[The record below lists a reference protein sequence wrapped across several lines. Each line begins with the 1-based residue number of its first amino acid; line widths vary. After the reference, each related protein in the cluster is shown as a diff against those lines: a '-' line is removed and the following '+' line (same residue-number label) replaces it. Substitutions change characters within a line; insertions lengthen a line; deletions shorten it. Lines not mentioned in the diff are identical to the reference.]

1 MSRQN
6 RVIFTRKMRRDYKIL
21 MPMMLPIHFTL
32 LQRVLKRAGYDLV
45 LLENDGNRVVET
57 GLRFVHNDT
66 CYPALLVV
74 GQMLDALQNGGYDP
88 DKTALLMSQTGGGCR
103 ASNYIHLIRKAIA
116 KAGFAKVPVIS
127 ANLSG
132 MEKNPGFSITLRVL
146 RKAIAA
152 LVYGDMLMLLAN
164 QTRPYE
170 VVAGTADLLVQ
181 SWQNRLIKQF
191 DSGKGLGGKPLAAN
205 LEAIASDFDAVEIV
219 MAPKVKVGI
228 VGEIYVKYSKLAN
241 NDLEG
246 FLASQ
251 DCEVMVPGVLSF
263 MIFSVDHRIE
273 DHSLYGGNP
282 FKRLLAV
289 WLKKMF
295 LKLEA
300 NMLTVLRRYPH
311 FTAPSPFS
319 HLKELAEGI
328 IGYGNKMGEGWL
340 LTAEMLELISLG
352 YGNIVCAQPFGC
364 LPNHISGK
372 GMIHKL
378 HAMHPNSNIVAIDY
392 DPSATRVNQE
402 NRIKLML
409 AVGREALDCAPVSGG
424 AAAQAQAA
432 RA

>member
-1 MSRQN
+1 MNRGS
-6 RVIFTRKMRRDYKIL
+6 RVIFTRKMRREYKIL

-45 LLENDGNRVVET
+45 LLENDGYQVVET
-57 GLRFVHNDT
+57 GLRYVHNDT

-74 GQMLDALQNGGYDP
+74 GQMLDALQNGGYDLE
-88 DKTALLMSQTGGGCR
+88 KTALLMSQTGGGCR
-103 ASNYIHLIRKAIA
+103 ASNYIHLIRKAVA
-116 KAGFAKVPVIS
+116 KAGFAQIPVIS

-132 MEKNPGFSITLRVL
+132 MERNPGFSITLPVL
-146 RKAIAA
+146 RRAIAA

-170 VVAGTADLLVQ
+170 VTKGSADRLVQ
-181 SWQNRLIKQF
+181 SWQSRLIEQF
-191 DSGKGLGGKPLAAN
+191 DRGEGLNRKSLAAN
-205 LEAIASDFDAVEIV
+205 LEFIAADFDAVEIV
-219 MAPKVKVGI
+219 LTPKVKVGI

-251 DCEVMVPGVLSF
+251 GCEVMVPGVLSF
-263 MIFSVDHRIE
+263 MLFSVDNRIE
-273 DHSLYGGNP
+273 DSLLYGANP
-282 FKRLLAV
+282 LKKLLATG
-289 WLKKMF
+289 LKKLF
-295 LKLEA
+295 LSLEDS
-300 NMLTVLRRYPH
+300 MLTVLRRHPH
-311 FTAPSPFS
+311 FTAPSSFV

-378 HAMHPNSNIVAIDY
+378 HAMHPNSNIVSIDY

-409 AVGREALDCAPVSGG
+409 AIGRELLDRSEALDNAVCEADTV
-424 AAAQAQAA
+424 